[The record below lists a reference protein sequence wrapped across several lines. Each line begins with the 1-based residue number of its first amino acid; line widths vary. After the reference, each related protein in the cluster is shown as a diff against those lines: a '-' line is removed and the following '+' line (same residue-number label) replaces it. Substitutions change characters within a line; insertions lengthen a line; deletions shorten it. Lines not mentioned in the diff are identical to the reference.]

1 METVRL
7 QRCPLDIFISSS
19 VPTWTELWL
28 TSPFN
33 DISQLGVK
41 RPNLHDSLDSLFI
54 TSLLTLGPYARSW
67 LIETDTV
74 QQLSSSNPNQ
84 KFINSIR
91 SIVFVFFLYE
101 PHRIIIKFSFC
112 ILRWIWHFPR
122 FLMTYGIYFSSCLHL
137 FVQQSIYLYI
147 FLSIYGSGL
156 LCHQNHYQ
164 ICQPFI
170 TINLGKRCRLN
181 ASFSFPYSQWG

>member
-91 SIVFVFFLYE
+91 SIVFVFFFSTNHTELSSNFPFAFWDE
-101 PHRIIIKFSFC
+101 SDIFRDFWWHMAFIFHR
-112 ILRWIWHFPR
+112 
-122 FLMTYGIYFSSCLHL
+122 
-137 FVQQSIYLYI
+137 VSIYLSSN
-147 FLSIYGSGL
+147 LSIYISFYL
-156 LCHQNHYQ
+156 SMDQVYCA
-164 ICQPFI
+164 IKI
-170 TINLGKRCRLN
+170 TIKYVNHL
-181 ASFSFPYSQWG
+181 